1 MSKKKINWVYFPCGK
16 RASDKSKTK
25 CFSVSTVHMGTC
37 DVCGKFSAVT
47 EPRDFGY
54 PNFEEKK

>member
-1 MSKKKINWVYFPCGK
+1 MKKKQINWVCFPCGK

-25 CFSVSTVHMGTC
+25 CFSVSTCHMGTC
-37 DVCGKFSAVT
+37 DVCGKFSVVT

-54 PNFEEKK
+54 PNFEEK